1 MLPPGGKGSD
11 PRRKPS
17 KLYFK
22 KGCHIKA
29 ARMEIAKK
37 RKSQPYSISV
47 INKIEYLV
55 INHKIWELDL
65 QNTWLDVFVDKFPNL
80 FEYKIEVIRIGHSP
94 KPNYYFEMKEN
105 QLVRIGYDFNRNLKC
120 VEFIV
125 SRRSSA
131 VACKF

>member
-1 MLPPGGKGSD
+1 
-11 PRRKPS
+11 
-17 KLYFK
+17 
-22 KGCHIKA
+22 
-29 ARMEIAKK
+29 MEIAKK